1 MTKESFK
8 ILLDQYFSRITYTND
23 CFELYK
29 HLIESKT
36 KYLAELN
43 FAPAFFQLIFSSLL
57 HTVFIETAKLFD
69 DKSSTSLFKLIEIS
83 RQNTSL
89 FKTSRDVGH
98 VDCET
103 DKYVLG
109 KTISIDVFSELNDC
123 RQLLKSVSKEREN
136 LRNRRNK
143 YYAHL
148 DEVYKNNNGKLE
160 KDFPLSFK
168 DMKKLLKVAS
178 ELCNKISI
186 IYDESIRAVQSSN
199 VFDVDNLFKKL
210 SKEEFYIEKDKI

>member
-8 ILLDQYFSRITYTND
+8 ILLDQYFFRITYTND

-36 KYLAELN
+36 KYFVEMN
-43 FAPAFFQLIFSSLL
+43 FAPAFFQLTYSSLL

-69 DKSSTSLFKLIEIS
+69 NISSTSLFKLIEIS

-89 FKTSRDVGH
+89 FKTSRDVGYI
-98 VDCET
+98 DCDT
-103 DKYVLG
+103 DKYVLE
-109 KTISIDVFSELNDC
+109 KTISIDIFSELNDC

-136 LRNRRNK
+136 LRNQRNK
-143 YYAHL
+143 FYAHL
-148 DEVYKNNNGKLE
+148 DEAYKDNNGKLQ

-168 DMKKLLKVAS
+168 DMKKLLQVAS
-178 ELCNKISI
+178 ELCNKISLI
-186 IYDESIRAVQSSN
+186 FDESIHAVQSSN
-199 VFDVDNLFKKL
+199 VFDVDNLLKKL
-210 SKEEFYIEKDKI
+210 TKEEISIVEGK

>member
-29 HLIESKT
+29 HLIDSKR
-36 KYLAELN
+36 KYIAEMN
-43 FAPAFFQLIFSSLL
+43 FAPAFFQLTYSSLL

-69 DKSSTSLFKLIEIS
+69 DKSQTSLFKLINICRE
-83 RQNTSL
+83 NVSL
-89 FKTSRDVGH
+89 FKTTRDIGY
-98 VDCET
+98 VDCDT
-103 DKYVLG
+103 DKYVLE
-109 KTISIDVFSELNDC
+109 KTISIDFNKELADC
-123 RQLLKSVSKEREN
+123 RQLLKNVSREREN
-136 LRNRRNK
+136 LRNQRNK

-148 DEVYKNNNGKLE
+148 DEAYKDNNGKLE

-168 DMKKLLKVAS
+168 DMKKFLQIAS
-178 ELCNKISI
+178 EVCNKISVMF
-186 IYDESIRAVQSSN
+186 DESIYAVQTNN

-210 SKEEFYIEKDKI
+210 SKDGSK